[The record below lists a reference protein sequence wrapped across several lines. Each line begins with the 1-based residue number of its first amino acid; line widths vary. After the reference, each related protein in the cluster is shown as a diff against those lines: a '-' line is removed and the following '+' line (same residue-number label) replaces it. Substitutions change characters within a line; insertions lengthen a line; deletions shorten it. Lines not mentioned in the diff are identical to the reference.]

1 MVAVPKIKTELY
13 QRILEHTNV
22 AIALFDADL
31 KLSYLNP
38 SAEMLFG
45 ASVRQ
50 LAGQP
55 FSALINPREPIMDQ
69 LAEAV
74 RSMHPFAKHEQVL
87 DLIDGKVVTA
97 DINVTIIQSTFGETE
112 LLFEITPIDR
122 LMRISR
128 DDAIY
133 EQQVTT
139 RDLLRSLAH
148 EIKNPLGGLRGA
160 AQLLDRELT
169 SEDQREYTRVIIG
182 EADRL
187 QKLVNRLL
195 GPSGMPKTEDVNIH
209 QVIEYVRNI
218 VITED
223 DSDIKFHRDY
233 DTSIPEIKGDPDMLV
248 QALLNIVKNAKQS
261 LGKSGN
267 ITIRTR
273 VLRKFTIGQMKHR
286 IVAKIDIIDDGPG
299 IPNDIKDKIFYPMIT
314 GRAEGTGLGLS
325 IAQRLIH
332 QHGGLI
338 ECESEPGKTVFSI
351 MLPIEI

>member
-1 MVAVPKIKTELY
+1 MVAVPTIKTELY

-22 AIALFDADL
+22 AIVLFDADL
-31 KLSYLNP
+31 KLRYLNP

-50 LAGQP
+50 LAGQH
-55 FSALINPREPIMDQ
+55 FSTLINPREPLMDQ
-69 LAEAV
+69 LVEAV
-74 RSMHPFAKHEQVL
+74 RSMHPFAKHEQTL
-87 DLIDGKVVTA
+87 DLLNGKTVTA
-97 DINVTIIQSTFGETE
+97 DFNVTIIQSPFGETE

-128 DDAIY
+128 DDAVY

-160 AQLLDRELT
+160 AQLLDRQLI

-195 GPSGMPKTEDVNIH
+195 GPSGMPKTENVNIH
-209 QVIEYVRNI
+209 QIIEYVRNI
-218 VITED
+218 VITEN
-223 DSDIKFHRDY
+223 DSEIKFHRDY

-248 QALLNIVKNAKQS
+248 QALLNIVKNAKQA
-261 LGKSGN
+261 LGDSGN

-299 IPNDIKDKIFYPMIT
+299 IPADIKEKIFYPMIT

-338 ECESEPGKTVFSI
+338 ECESEPGKTMFSI
-351 MLPIEI
+351 MLPIEN